1 MKNTIKKLTLA
12 FVLTLGLMGTVLTG
26 YAYHKQT
33 TATKAEEFV
42 IDYLKNR
49 DYSIEEFDAIVE
61 QNQELA
67 VSAYEKI
74 GSTTLR
80 EQVVEMLDEDP
91 SVAQE
96 IMKIISATE

>member
-33 TATKAEEFV
+33 TAAKAEEFL
-42 IDYLKNR
+42 DYLKNR
-49 DYSIEEFDAIVE
+49 DYSVEEFDAIVE

-91 SVAQE
+91 SIAQE